1 MTKKSD
7 DEKQKQV
14 MTDYYNLLLNP
25 DIYPEERELLLD
37 YKQEV
42 EARGDFSRQSYR
54 LCRDL
59 ERLSLKYLQ
68 RKKGLS
74 EPVKAFY
81 GSLNG
86 LEASEL
92 RNNEIAKGI
101 IAASATWL

>member
-1 MTKKSD
+1 MTKKD
-7 DEKQKQV
+7 RQQMENQV
-14 MTDYYNLLLNP
+14 MTDCYNLLLNP
-25 DIYPEERELLLD
+25 DIFPEERELLLTF
-37 YKQEV
+37 KKEV
-42 EARGDFSRQSYR
+42 EAGRDFSRQSYR

-68 RKKGLS
+68 SKKGLS

-101 IAASATWL
+101 IAASGTWL

>member
-7 DEKQKQV
+7 DEKQKQI

-42 EARGDFSRQSYR
+42 EAVRDFSRQSYR
-54 LCRDL
+54 LCREL

-81 GSLNG
+81 DALSDFK
-86 LEASEL
+86 ETEL